1 MVRPSSSSG
10 SALAFGLSVLHALS
24 WTGVAHA
31 DEPDTV
37 PVSVTVQE
45 SFSLRG
51 QGALSSV
58 TASCRAPCTVHLI
71 PGEYKYFSG
80 QRQGDLV
87 AFSGP
92 SRLDLH
98 GPSKPLQT
106 TGFVLGG
113 VGLLAL
119 AGPLVAIF
127 ATCTPQTVEKDG
139 RVTPSRCVSFGEGTD
154 RTLTI
159 IAGGGLAL
167 AVFGTIL
174 FFTSGGGLH
183 VTDVDP
189 KAAHPSPKLGE
200 KLVQA
205 FSRGALFTF

>member
-1 MVRPSSSSG
+1 MVRPPSSPG
-10 SALAFGLSVLHALS
+10 SAFALTVLSALT

-37 PVSVTVQE
+37 PVTVTVPE

-98 GPSKPLQT
+98 GPSKHLQT
-106 TGFVLGG
+106 TGLVLGG

-127 ATCTPQTVEKDG
+127 ATCTPQTVESDG
-139 RVTPSRCVSFGEGTD
+139 RVTPSRCLSFGEGTD

-159 IAGGGLAL
+159 VAGGGLAL
-167 AVFGTIL
+167 AVVGTIL

-189 KAAHPSPKLGE
+189 KAARPSPKLGE

-205 FSRGALFTF
+205 FSSGALFTF